1 MLKYSNRVS
10 VYCLNHANLTE
21 RQFRPI
27 QFLLH
32 VSDKMSEEDRLDNLI
47 FVTWFIDIV
56 K

>member
-10 VYCLNHANLTE
+10 VYCLNHAANLTE

-32 VSDKMSEEDRLDNLI
+32 VSDKMSEEDGNMIILYS
-47 FVTWFIDIV
+47 
-56 K
+56 